1 MASTVTRSNLKG
13 YFNTGD
19 KPTESNF
26 TDLIDSTVNVTD
38 DTVVTGAISLN
49 TTARMAAGTGITGV
63 AAAIVKH
70 NVITMGNVIETTIMI
85 DLTGLNSGDAD
96 GDIIGDEGATNC
108 HYGQVTAAINGTIL
122 FGFMECFEAPLT
134 GEPDIDLFSATV
146 ATGTEETLI
155 TALTE
160 TSLLTTNTDWTL
172 GLKKPLTTMPVA
184 DGYLYLVASGGATN
198 NTYTA
203 GKFLIKLYGY
213 AA

>member
-1 MASTVTRSNLKG
+1 
-13 YFNTGD
+13 
-19 KPTESNF
+19 
-26 TDLIDSTVNVTD
+26 
-38 DTVVTGAISLN
+38 
-49 TTARMAAGTGITGV
+49 
-63 AAAIVKH
+63 
-70 NVITMGNVIETTIMI
+70 
-85 DLTGLNSGDAD
+85 
-96 GDIIGDEGATNC
+96 
-108 HYGQVTAAINGTIL
+108 
-122 FGFMECFEAPLT
+122 MECFEAPLT